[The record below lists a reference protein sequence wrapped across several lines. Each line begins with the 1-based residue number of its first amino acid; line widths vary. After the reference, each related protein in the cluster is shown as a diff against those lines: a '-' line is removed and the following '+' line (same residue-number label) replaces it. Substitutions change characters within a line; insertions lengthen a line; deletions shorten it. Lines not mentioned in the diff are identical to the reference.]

1 MLKEDLT
8 LTYYIN
14 KIFHSDI
21 FSKSIPDKFLDDI
34 DKKIIKLTFKDTAFS
49 LVIYIHD
56 NNIKILDNDKDVD
69 AELIISPIVFIMFI
83 LTKGSDK
90 FSSKIVINGD
100 IDTANKFNNFLS
112 NSNKLREVTNHI
124 LGEKNAMRLEHT
136 FIDIKSAL
144 TEFINDSN
152 SDLVDTLID
161 DLNILPSEKEI
172 NKYLDDVDDL
182 KSRTDQLYKK
192 YKNVK

>member
-1 MLKEDLT
+1 MLKEDLS
-8 LTYYIN
+8 LAYYIN

-56 NNIKILDNDKDVD
+56 NNITILDNDKDVD

-112 NSNKLREVTNHI
+112 SSNKFREVTSHILGKKNSIRIENLFHEIKSTLSEFFDNSNK
-124 LGEKNAMRLEHT
+124 
-136 FIDIKSAL
+136 DI
-144 TEFINDSN
+144 
-152 SDLVDTLID
+152 VDTLTD
-161 DLNILPSEKEI
+161 DLNIIPTELEI
-172 NKYLDDVDDL
+172 NQYLDDVDDL

-192 YKNVK
+192 YKDVK

>member
-1 MLKEDLT
+1 MLKEDLS
-8 LTYYIN
+8 LAYYIN

-56 NNIKILDNDKDVD
+56 NNITILDNDKDVD

>member
-1 MLKEDLT
+1 MLKEDLS
-8 LTYYIN
+8 LAYYIN

-56 NNIKILDNDKDVD
+56 NNITILDNDKDVD

-112 NSNKLREVTNHI
+112 NSNKAREVTNHI